1 MAASKKSSEFE
12 KVKEK
17 LNLTPLQLATMAS
30 VKALFENQKK
40 IRMLYS
46 YEVIEGEGYGHYYCP
61 DTKLYVK
68 VRKGRIINR
77 LSEDVDNKGRYLIYA
92 ENQRIL
98 VPSSEIIDIGYN

>member
-1 MAASKKSSEFE
+1 MTTKKDFE
-12 KVKEK
+12 ELRQTMKMSAYEIAV
-17 LNLTPLQLATMAS
+17 MAS
-30 VKALFENQKK
+30 IKSLFETQKK
-40 IRMLYS
+40 IKFLYS
-46 YEVIEGEGYGHYYCP
+46 YEVVKGEGYGHYYCP